1 VRSENT
7 HRRGGVFF
15 QKNLPENI
23 MDTAIWTL
31 KNILIQMHSPSQI
44 NKPKPESDGES
55 SLSSLA
61 DTTEDEFPG
70 PLGAQQPRT
79 QVWEHEPLSDRQRLI
94 LKRQSE
100 TFDLKDPFWAYA
112 RIEAALQLSGPQ
124 TIAQAEEMVATAE
137 SAESVETDDVSD
149 TTPRKPKRV
158 KKAVDMRKM
167 LDNRVFE
174 SSAYQTAENLQ
185 WSFDTSTDANDLLIQ
200 PTLEDYERISMHEK
214 WLDAQ
219 EYQFD
224 NHEEACRNL
233 GIVDKANPRIK
244 GMQRGQEL
252 KFWQPVCINRVAE
265 IMRLDLLRGAIIA
278 DVVGVGKTWEAV
290 AFLLHQLNKFK
301 HKHAAAEQDKTEP
314 PEGRPVIIIVPP
326 HLIDQWMDEIMSIT
340 EEFQVLL
347 YYGDARRQVGS
358 YIKDKLTKKHEIFK
372 GGLESA
378 RTIVV
383 TSYQTWEAR
392 HGPQA
397 VKAWCGS
404 KKKPYNPANPHM
416 PPDFPG
422 NLNGRFGVA
431 VFDEAH
437 MLRNRESGISFA
449 CTWLRAGFR
458 ILLTATPFYNDVR
471 DFLGYIGLLLRS
483 NPAAKATFTS
493 SRVRQI
499 VEAPPGTEDERLL
512 CSQEF
517 VTKHILSKEVQDTN
531 TISYRLRKILQRLMI
546 RRTQGSALPIGST
559 NKIGADI
566 PPAFKKVLTPSFEPE
581 EFAAYQAYEAVNR
594 RNIFIMDRE
603 KPSHAHWHMGRLRK
617 LIMGSSWLGFINVE
631 SSLPASAVVESLGA
645 VRRHEWIACVRP
657 SLEAKTLVEKNTVKG
672 FYTRTREH
680 HHTKIS
686 LSNSDGDAIQLDTGG
701 LEWLLRGAP
710 KMRAMLPIIRDQV
723 FLKQEKS
730 LVWTYFPGE
739 EVYISA
745 VLTEAGVDHAVIHA
759 GLTARE
765 RSIIVKSFTR
775 DPDKCMVLVMSYLVS
790 SAGLN
795 LQNLCRNLHLFSPAT
810 SKAVKDQSVGR
821 ALRVG
826 QTRTV
831 FVYEY
836 CVPKTFNVYLAER
849 SMQKALPG
857 LVTMMCTG
865 LAPALDNSEA
875 GFSVEGWVIRDGEL
889 VALGNGEEPQ
899 EGDIT
904 DTELIMEQVVRE
916 I

>member
-1 VRSENT
+1 VDPITLELWDYLAKNPTAKQKRGAGLARIQELIIKGEARGVAKYSRRHVEKTGWDLNEHLAYFVHNVRSENT

-44 NKPKPESDGES
+44 NKPSGGKAIFGET
-55 SLSSLA
+55 L
-61 DTTEDEFPG
+61 P
-70 PLGAQQPRT
+70 
-79 QVWEHEPLSDRQRLI
+79 
-94 LKRQSE
+94 
-100 TFDLKDPFWAYA
+100 
-112 RIEAALQLSGPQ
+112 
-124 TIAQAEEMVATAE
+124 
-137 SAESVETDDVSD
+137 
-149 TTPRKPKRV
+149 
-158 KKAVDMRKM
+158 
-167 LDNRVFE
+167 
-174 SSAYQTAENLQ
+174 
-185 WSFDTSTDANDLLIQ
+185 DANDLLIQ

-290 AFLLHQLNKFK
+290 AFLLHVT
-301 HKHAAAEQDKTEP
+301 EQDKTEP

-458 ILLTATPFYNDVR
+458 ILLTATPFYN
-471 DFLGYIGLLLRS
+471 
-483 NPAAKATFTS
+483 
-493 SRVRQI
+493 
-499 VEAPPGTEDERLL
+499 
-512 CSQEF
+512 
-517 VTKHILSKEVQDTN
+517 
-531 TISYRLRKILQRLMI
+531 
-546 RRTQGSALPIGST
+546 
-559 NKIGADI
+559 
-566 PPAFKKVLTPSFEPE
+566 
-581 EFAAYQAYEAVNR
+581 
-594 RNIFIMDRE
+594 
-603 KPSHAHWHMGRLRK
+603 
-617 LIMGSSWLGFINVE
+617 
-631 SSLPASAVVESLGA
+631 
-645 VRRHEWIACVRP
+645 
-657 SLEAKTLVEKNTVKG
+657 
-672 FYTRTREH
+672 
-680 HHTKIS
+680 
-686 LSNSDGDAIQLDTGG
+686 
-701 LEWLLRGAP
+701 
-710 KMRAMLPIIRDQV
+710 
-723 FLKQEKS
+723 
-730 LVWTYFPGE
+730 
-739 EVYISA
+739 
-745 VLTEAGVDHAVIHA
+745 
-759 GLTARE
+759 
-765 RSIIVKSFTR
+765 
-775 DPDKCMVLVMSYLVS
+775 
-790 SAGLN
+790 
-795 LQNLCRNLHLFSPAT
+795 
-810 SKAVKDQSVGR
+810 
-821 ALRVG
+821 
-826 QTRTV
+826 
-831 FVYEY
+831 
-836 CVPKTFNVYLAER
+836 
-849 SMQKALPG
+849 
-857 LVTMMCTG
+857 
-865 LAPALDNSEA
+865 
-875 GFSVEGWVIRDGEL
+875 
-889 VALGNGEEPQ
+889 
-899 EGDIT
+899 
-904 DTELIMEQVVRE
+904 
-916 I
+916 